1 MSGLCQSH
9 ETPQASPET
18 LLLRPPAAGYLTL
31 GAGRAAPRRRGPVP
45 TSALLKGACRSLALG
60 LWRGPSAHG
69 QQFPRRFSVDC
80 TVKTTETPSSRWGRS
95 VLDTLVPLGVLRLG
109 HPRPVRGA
117 PSWISFCL
125 VVTSVCLLCRLA
137 IAWYTFYFLCF
148 AIV

>member
-9 ETPQASPET
+9 ETPQASAET

-60 LWRGPSAHG
+60 LRRGPSAHG
-69 QQFPRRFSVDC
+69 QQFSP
-80 TVKTTETPSSRWGRS
+80 TVLCGLYCENDR
-95 VLDTLVPLGVLRLG
+95 DTLVPLGALRLG
-109 HPRPVRGA
+109 HPRPVGGA
-117 PSWISFCL
+117 PSWTSFCL

-148 AIV
+148 TIF